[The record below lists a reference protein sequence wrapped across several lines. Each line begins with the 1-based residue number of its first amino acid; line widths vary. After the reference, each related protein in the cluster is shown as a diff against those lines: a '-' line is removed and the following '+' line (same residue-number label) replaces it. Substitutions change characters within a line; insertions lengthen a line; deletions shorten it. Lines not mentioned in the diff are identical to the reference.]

1 MSVVVCRWMNDVTRT
16 RSHRNGCPVEYTW
29 FQWTGANLN
38 IAAPCSRHTRSQIYF
53 KSGYN
58 FSFLISSPCSVK
70 RQWKSMLKTS
80 LSTMFNTVSFVW
92 PLFNPL
98 YGPLVSRPGPPCNTA
113 GAPCIPV
120 IQNPWLQSD
129 LWRAE
134 KERGGGEVLS
144 WGGQGGRASI
154 SELDVCT
161 KLGIQSRNSTAR

>member
-1 MSVVVCRWMNDVTRT
+1 MCYMSVVVCRWMNDVTRT
-16 RSHRNGCPVEYTW
+16 RSHRNGCPVVYTW

-113 GAPCIPV
+113 GAPLYP
-120 IQNPWLQSD
+120 
-129 LWRAE
+129 
-134 KERGGGEVLS
+134 
-144 WGGQGGRASI
+144 GQGP
-154 SELDVCT
+154 LV
-161 KLGIQSRNSTAR
+161 SRWFRIHDFNLTCGVQKRREVGVRC